1 VFGASDESPRLRLEV
16 SARHC
21 SDRVMPEMMTYA
33 EIESFFTGLVAE
45 AQSRGITCA
54 ITSGMACVHFGVS
67 TTTKDC
73 DVLCAA
79 ESAERF
85 LELIA
90 ATRVRD
96 IAPTYRGNLSPP
108 LDARWLRG
116 GWTAHVVWKAPP
128 DEVCLDVF
136 GVAPRGSTP
145 WEEKVVGFYVN
156 PHVVAEMKRTNRE
169 KDWPFATA
177 LGGQMLEGAELRGWL
192 HLHALEVLRRFAASA
207 PIPPALVEVRPLLR
221 LAPFSDTLRM
231 KRLLAAERAFWS
243 ELDELR
249 IGIYQ
254 RHLRPYTSAVRRAQG
269 GRNSEFRA
277 SHAIRL
283 ACATEHL
290 PRNPLRDYGIER
302 MLAEVRATVA
312 VTVGPDVVEWLPAAG
327 GNFHGLAS

>member
-1 VFGASDESPRLRLEV
+1 
-16 SARHC
+16 
-21 SDRVMPEMMTYA
+21 MMTYA
-33 EIESFFTGLVAE
+33 EIESFFTGLIAE
-45 AQSRGITCA
+45 AQARGITCA

-79 ESAERF
+79 ESAESF
-85 LELIA
+85 LDLIA

-116 GWTAHVVWKAPP
+116 GWTAHFFWKAAP
-128 DEVCLDVF
+128 DEVCLDIF

-145 WEEKVVGFYVN
+145 WEEKLRGFYVD

-177 LGGQMLEGAELRGWL
+177 LGGQMLEANEARGWL
-192 HLHALEVLRRFAASA
+192 HLHELEVLRRFAPSI
-207 PIPPALVEVRPLLR
+207 PIPPALADLRPLLR

-231 KRLLAAERAFWS
+231 KRLLVAERAFWS

-249 IGIYQ
+249 IHIHQ

-269 GRNSEFRA
+269 ARNCELRT

-290 PRNPLRDYGIER
+290 PKSPLRDYGIER
-302 MLAEVRATVA
+302 MLAEVRATVG
-312 VTVGPDVVEWLPAAG
+312 VTVGPDVVEWLPKAT
-327 GNFHGLAS
+327 GNFHGLAP